1 MAKYIPTIGL
11 EIHAELKTKS
21 KMFCSC
27 LNDAFQQNPNVNVCP
42 ICMGHPGTLPVPN
55 EEAIRMVIKVGLA
68 LNGKIA
74 EKSKFDRK
82 SYFYPD
88 LPKGYQISQY
98 DMPFVKG
105 GHLQIRDREI
115 DITRIHLEEDTA
127 RSQHPA
133 NTDYSLLDFN
143 RAGVPLMEL
152 VTEPKIQTAQEAK
165 QFAQELQVIL
175 RYLGVS
181 DADMERGQMR
191 VEANISIKPEKT
203 KELGTK
209 VEIKNLNS
217 FRAVER
223 AIEYEIDRQKE
234 VLESGDKVIQETRG
248 WNENKGETFSQRKKE
263 EAHDYRYFPE
273 PDIPPF
279 TFSSE
284 QIAEIHGELPELPQA
299 RRKRLQEEY
308 NLVPEAV
315 EVFVFNKDLGEYFE
329 EVISELG
336 PDLEHKKLEKLIK
349 LSANYLVTDLRG
361 LLQVKSVEDESF
373 LITPENFA
381 ELMNLVSDGKV
392 STPAAKSILK
402 EMYET
407 GADPTHIMEDKG
419 LAQVSGEAEIKAIA
433 SDVIAKNP
441 KAVDDY
447 KKGKE
452 QALKFL
458 VGQLMAQTKGAV
470 NPETATKVLQ
480 SLLTRE

>member
-27 LNDAFQQNPNVNVCP
+27 LNDALEENPNVNVCP
-42 ICMGHPGTLPVPN
+42 VCMGHPGTLPVPN

-98 DMPFVKG
+98 DMPFVESG
-105 GHLQIRDREI
+105 YLEVGDRKI
-115 DITRIHLEEDTA
+115 NITRVHLEEDTA
-127 RSQHPA
+127 RSQHPED
-133 NTDYSLLDFN
+133 TDYSLLDFN

-152 VTEPKIQTAQEAK
+152 VTEPEIQTAQEAK
-165 QFAQELQVIL
+165 QFAQELQVIF

-181 DADMERGQMR
+181 AADMERGQMR
-191 VEANISIKPEKT
+191 VEANISIKPEKA

-209 VEIKNLNS
+209 VEVKNLNS

-223 AIEYEIDRQKE
+223 AIEYEIDRQTK
-234 VLESGDKVIQETRG
+234 VLESADKVIQETRG
-248 WNENKGETFSQRKKE
+248 WDENKGETFPQRKKE

-284 QIAEIHGELPELPQA
+284 QIAEIQVELPELPQA
-299 RRKRLQEEY
+299 RRMRFREQYKL
-308 NLVPEAV
+308 PDDDI
-315 EVFVFNKDLGEYFE
+315 EVFTINKDLGEYFE
-329 EVISELG
+329 QVISELDVEATDKEL
-336 PDLEHKKLEKLIK
+336 PKRIK
-349 LSANYLVTDLRG
+349 LAANYLVTDLRG
-361 LLQVKSVEDESF
+361 LLQGKSVEDEDF
-373 LITPENFA
+373 RITAENFA
-381 ELMNLVSDGKV
+381 ELMNLVSDAKV

-419 LAQVSGEAEIKAIA
+419 LAQVLSEAEVEAIA
-433 SDVIAKNP
+433 RDIIEKNP
-441 KAVDDY
+441 KAVADF

-452 QALKFL
+452 QTLKFL
-458 VGQLMAQTKGAV
+458 VGQLMAETKGAV
-470 NPETATKVLQ
+470 NPQTAATILESFLKM
-480 SLLTRE
+480 